1 MKGTLAGSRP
11 RLQPRELR
19 VEQGEKVPRDIRA
32 LLRLLPH
39 PYEVG
44 TLGFGARNA
53 PFFFLASLAISRV
66 FALGAG
72 VLF

>member
-1 MKGTLAGSRP
+1 M
-11 RLQPRELR
+11 
-19 VEQGEKVPRDIRA
+19 EQGEKVPRDIRA

-44 TLGFGARNA
+44 TLGFGARN
-53 PFFFLASLAISRV
+53 PSLFFFLASLAIGHV
-66 FALGAG
+66 FVLGAA

>member
-1 MKGTLAGSRP
+1 M
-11 RLQPRELR
+11 
-19 VEQGEKVPRDIRA
+19 EQGEKVPRDIRA

-44 TLGFGARNA
+44 TLGFGARN
-53 PFFFLASLAISRV
+53 PPLFFLASLAIGHV
-66 FALGAG
+66 FALGAA